1 LLNNIVNKIKM
12 GNEVLNLD
20 IDNLKNLIINIID
33 NNDKLAKNVENLIKD

>member
-1 LLNNIVNKIKM
+1 M